1 MIEIP
6 SRQQVGAS
14 VYLRE
19 ESQITIT
26 LWHSFGGTGSDTGG
40 WLIQFSVVALSWVFT
55 SAHSLFFSIT
65 RAVVG
70 GHFGDKRETTPCA
83 SSRDKGPVFLVSHLS
98 DTNERIER
106 TFSKST
112 DDTMMG
118 ESVDLLEGKKALQR
132 DLDRRAT
139 SSCMAF
145 SKAECPVL
153 HLGHNN
159 PMQ

>member
-83 SSRDKGPVFLVSHLS
+83 
-98 DTNERIER
+98 NERIER
-106 TFSKST
+106 TLSKST